1 MGRDTDAYQM
11 SYVWTAAA
19 GIASG
24 LLGAMGMGGGG
35 VLIIYLTLM
44 AGVEQRTAQGI
55 NLLFF
60 IPIAVI
66 ALFLHCRKHLVD
78 WKAALPAALCG
89 LAGTFLG
96 TWLSGWM
103 EHTLLQ
109 KAFGVL
115 LLSIG
120 IHEIMAKDS
129 KRDSTD
135 KQDCVIIHNRHRS
148 K

>member
-1 MGRDTDAYQM
+1 MAAAVFRCADAVGSDTDASQM

-44 AGVEQRTAQGI
+44 AEVEQKTAQGI

-66 ALFLHCRKHLVD
+66 ALFLHCRKHLVN
-78 WKAALPAALCG
+78 WRAALPAALCG
-89 LAGTFLG
+89 LAGAFLG
-96 TWLSGWM
+96 TWLSGWID
-103 EHTLLQ
+103 HTWLQ

-115 LLSIG
+115 LFIIG
-120 IHEIMAKDS
+120 IHEILAKDP
-129 KRDSTD
+129 KCDSTD
-135 KQDCVIIHNRHRS
+135 Q
-148 K
+148 